1 MGVPTRRTTRY
12 NPRGNGQVERY
23 NDIIWKTIVLALR
36 AKKLSLTHWE
46 YVLLIVL
53 HSIRSLL
60 CTATNCTP
68 HERMFC
74 YGRKSFNGVS
84 LPSWVKLG
92 PIYVKNHNRND
103 KSDLLVEEAELL
115 EANPQY
121 AYVRLEDG
129 REIPVSVRDLAPKA
143 ITSREENHVNN
154 YDAATEPSLH
164 EQNET
169 VSNDLQDDVNIS
181 LN

>member
-1 MGVPTRRTTRY
+1 MHCY
-12 NPRGNGQVERY
+12 
-23 NDIIWKTIVLALR
+23 K
-36 AKKLSLTHWE
+36 
-46 YVLLIVL
+46 L
-53 HSIRSLL
+53 HS
-60 CTATNCTP
+60 

-92 PIYVKNHNRND
+92 PIYVKNHNRNN
-103 KSDLLVEEAELL
+103 KFDLLVEEAELL
-115 EANPQY
+115 EANSQY

-129 REIPVSVRDLAPKA
+129 REIPVSLRDLAPKA

-154 YDAATEPSLH
+154 YEAATEPSLH

-181 LN
+181 LNQSDSNHEVENDVNQDQPKTHKNKMQ

>member
-1 MGVPTRRTTRY
+1 M
-12 NPRGNGQVERY
+12 
-23 NDIIWKTIVLALR
+23 ALR
-36 AKKLSLTHWE
+36 VKRLSLTHWE
-46 YVLLIVL
+46 YVLPNVL

-60 CTATNCTP
+60 CTATNYTP

-74 YGRKSFNGVS
+74 HDRKSYSGVS
-84 LPSWVKLG
+84 LPSWVKPG

-103 KSDLLVEEAELL
+103 KSDLLVEEAKLL

-129 REIPVSVRDLAPKA
+129 RQIPVSLRDLAPKA
-143 ITSREENHVNN
+143 VTSREENQVNN

-164 EQNET
+164 DKT
-169 VSNDLQDDVNIS
+169 KLLTIICKMT
-181 LN
+181 LIFL